1 VLLRRCLVVRKPPS
15 TDPTPLAHPMSVP
28 LRMRLGASRARDTGH
43 ATRHGRQAAKASAGP
58 TWLPWLL
65 PHKRFLGHHA
75 EIRVYAWRCG
85 DECREA
91 ITMLALGMTSGA
103 DE

>member
-1 VLLRRCLVVRKPPS
+1 VIGSRDTYIVAKR
-15 TDPTPLAHPMSVP
+15 PTP
-28 LRMRLGASRARDTGH
+28 GRANV
-43 ATRHGRQAAKASAGP
+43 A
-58 TWLPWLL
+58 PWLL